1 MEWST
6 FPRGFVLG
14 LAIAAPVGPI
24 GLLTIRRTLAHGFRI
39 GLATGLGAATADAM
53 YGLVAAFGL
62 TAIMFTLV
70 AHADAIRVIGG
81 IALLVLGASGVRKAL
96 QHRRSAVAAVDDPP
110 GVFGAWLQTTALTL
124 ANPAT
129 ILSFIAMF
137 AGIGI
142 VEPGADVFSS
152 LLLVAGVAVGSASW
166 WFFLCGMTT
175 AIRGRLS
182 DRAVNTINLVASG
195 SIVVFGLIAIWVGLA

>member
-39 GLATGLGAATADAM
+39 GLATGLGAATADSI

-62 TAIMFTLV
+62 TAIMSVLV
-70 AHADAIRVIGG
+70 DHADAIRVIGG
-81 IALLVLGASGVRKAL
+81 IALVALGATGVSKAL
-96 QHRRSAVAAVDDPP
+96 RRRRLAMAAMEDPP
-110 GVFGAWLQTTALTL
+110 GVLGAWLQTTALTL
-124 ANPAT
+124 TNPAT
-129 ILSFIAMF
+129 FLSFIAMF

-142 VEPGADVFSS
+142 VEPGADVWSS
-152 LLLVAGVAVGSASW
+152 LVLVAGVAVGSASW
-166 WFFLCGMTT
+166 WFFLCGITT

-182 DRAVNTINLVASG
+182 DPAVNTINLVASG
-195 SIVVFGLIAIWVGLA
+195 SIVMFGLVAVWAGLA

>member
-39 GLATGLGAATADAM
+39 GLSTGLGAATADAT

-62 TAIMFTLV
+62 TAIMSALV
-70 AHADAIRVIGG
+70 DHADAIRVVGG
-81 IALLVLGASGVRKAL
+81 LALLWLGATGVRKAL
-96 QHRRSAVAAVDDPP
+96 QHRRLAAAVVEDPP
-110 GVFGAWLQTTALTL
+110 GAMAAWLQTTALTL
-124 ANPAT
+124 TNPAT

-142 VEPGADVFSS
+142 VKPGADVLSS
-152 LLLVAGVAVGSASW
+152 LVLVLGVAVGSASW
-166 WFFLCGMTT
+166 WFFLCGITT

-195 SIVVFGLIAIWVGLA
+195 SIVVFGLVAIWAGLA

>member
-1 MEWST
+1 
-6 FPRGFVLG
+6 LG

-62 TAIMFTLV
+62 TAVMSALV
-70 AHADAIRVIGG
+70 DHADAIRVIGG
-81 IALLVLGASGVRKAL
+81 IALVGLGATGVRKTL
-96 QHRRSAVAAVDDPP
+96 QHRRLRVAVVDEPP
-110 GVFGAWLQTTALTL
+110 GVVGAWLQTTALTL
-124 ANPAT
+124 TNPAT

-142 VEPGADVFSS
+142 VKPGADVWSS
-152 LLLVAGVAVGSASW
+152 LVLVLGVAVGSASW
-166 WFFLCGMTT
+166 WFFLCGITNLV
-175 AIRGRLS
+175 RGRLS
-182 DRAVNTINLVASG
+182 DSAVNTINLAASG
-195 SIVVFGLIAIWVGLA
+195 SIVMFGLIAIWAGLA